1 MSSSSAIY
9 SGKSRTL
16 TPVPVRQLV
25 AGMAPMLLLYF
36 LYTVVRFLV
45 KDRGPVEGIRNSY
58 RVLHLEERLGFDWEV
73 SLQEYLLPHEW
84 LVKAAN
90 WYYVIGFLP
99 VILACAS
106 IAALLD
112 FQTFLWWRKRF
123 ALTLLLALVGFALY
137 PLAPPRMLPGMVD
150 TLMVYGPQYYGD
162 SHGSSLFNAYG
173 RLPSMVNVYA
183 AMPSMHVA
191 WSIIAGAL
199 LVSAFKGRWWAW
211 ALGVSHPALMGI
223 AVVVTANH
231 YLLDVV
237 VGVIALLG
245 ALFLLYA
252 GELLIT
258 RLRPRATNG

>member
-1 MSSSSAIY
+1 VSSSSAIY

-16 TPVPVRQLV
+16 PSIPVRQLV

-45 KDRGPVEGIRNSY
+45 KDRGPVEGIRNSHH
-58 RVLHLEERLGFDWEV
+58 VLHLEQRLGFDWEV
-73 SLQEYLLPHEW
+73 SLQEITLPHEW

-99 VILACAS
+99 VVLVCAS
-106 IAALLD
+106 IAALFD

-123 ALTLLLALVGFALY
+123 AVTLLLALVGFALY

-150 TLMVYGPQYYGD
+150 TLMVYGPRYYGD

-211 ALGVSHPALMGI
+211 MLGISHPVLMGM
-223 AVVVTANH
+223 AVIVTANH

-237 VGVIALLG
+237 VGVLALLG
-245 ALFLLYA
+245 ALFLLYS
-252 GELLIT
+252 GEQIMA
-258 RLRPRATNG
+258 RFVARRADG

>member
-1 MSSSSAIY
+1 VPS
-9 SGKSRTL
+9 
-16 TPVPVRQLV
+16 VPVRQLV

-45 KDRGPVEGIRNSY
+45 KDRGPVEGIPNGY
-58 RVLHLEERLGFDWEV
+58 HVLHLEQRLGFDWEL
-73 SLQEYLLPHEW
+73 SLQELMLPHHW

-99 VILACAS
+99 VILVCAS

-112 FQTFLWWRKRF
+112 FETFLWWRKRF
-123 ALTLLLALVGFALY
+123 ALTLLLALIGFALY

-150 TLMVYGPQYYGD
+150 TLMVYGPKYYGD
-162 SHGSSLFNAYG
+162 SQGSSLFNAYG

-211 ALGVSHPALMGI
+211 ALGVSHPVLMGI
-223 AVVVTANH
+223 AVIVTANH

-245 ALFLLYA
+245 ALFLLHI
-252 GELLIT
+252 GELMFA
-258 RLRPRATNG
+258 RRHSRAANG

>member
-1 MSSSSAIY
+1 
-9 SGKSRTL
+9 
-16 TPVPVRQLV
+16 
-25 AGMAPMLLLYF
+25 MLLLYI

-45 KDRGPVEGIRNSY
+45 KDRGPVEGIRNGY
-58 RVLHLEERLGFDWEV
+58 DILHLERRLGLAWEGG
-73 SLQEYLLPHEW
+73 LQEYLLPHEW

-99 VILACAS
+99 VILVCAS

-112 FQTFLWWRKRF
+112 FQTFLWWRRRF
-123 ALTLLLALVGFALY
+123 ALTMLIALLGFALY

-162 SHGSSLFNAYG
+162 VEGSSLFNAYG

-199 LVSAFKGRWWAW
+199 LVSSFKGRWWAW
-211 ALGVSHPALMGI
+211 TLGAGHPVLMGV

-237 VGVIALLG
+237 VGVLALVGALLVIR
-245 ALFLLYA
+245 AADLVFA
-252 GELLIT
+252 RHRT
-258 RLRPRATNG
+258 RTADG